1 MKRFPAYDP
10 PEYVDWEPDPT
21 LVEAFGKTLDRHPD
35 RRRIIDALNQGQLI
49 ELYRRLVRARLHDVT
64 LKRWVR
70 LGTISKAW
78 LGTGEE
84 ATTVGPVFAL
94 DPETDFVAPMIRNAA
109 ACADMGMPLAD
120 MFRAYLASADS
131 PSGGRD
137 LHAGDF
143 RHHVLQPVSP
153 IGLMVPVTAGLALAA
168 KIRGQPAIALNWIG
182 DGSTKA
188 AATHEGLNFA
198 AVQRLPAIFIIQNN
212 KVALGTRVDQHH
224 LGGNLNALP
233 AAYGVAGWTFDGN
246 NVLDAYAATQ
256 LAVDLIRD
264 SEGPVILVAD
274 TFRMGGHA
282 THDEREARETF
293 PAELFSHWGQRDPIG
308 LYEEYLKAQGVSPE
322 VLEAAESEVIQ
333 EIGQS
338 EQDAL
343 ASRDQLPDPASALG
357 GVYAPPVSAGQPRNA
372 EQSDGHELL
381 G

>member
-1 MKRFPAYDP
+1 MQRFPAYDP
-10 PEYVDWEPDPT
+10 PEYVDWKADAD
-21 LVEAFGKTLDRHPD
+21 LVAAFGATLDRHPK
-35 RRRIIDALNQGQLI
+35 RRAIIGGLSQDQLLD
-49 ELYRRLVRARLHDVT
+49 LYRRLVRARLHDVT

-84 ATTVGPVFAL
+84 AATVGPVFAL

-109 ACADMGMPLAD
+109 ACTDMGMPLAD

-143 RHHVLQPVSP
+143 AHHVLQPVSP

-168 KIRGQPAIALNWIG
+168 KVRNHNSIVINWIG

-198 AVQRLPAIFIIQNN
+198 AVQKLPAIFIIQNN
-212 KVALGTRVDQHH
+212 QVALGTRVDQHH

-233 AAYGVAGWTFDGN
+233 ASYGVQGWAFDGN

-256 LAVDLIRD
+256 LAVDVIHD
-264 SEGPVILVAD
+264 GEGPVMLVAD

-282 THDEREARETF
+282 THDEREARDTF
-293 PAELFSHWGQRDPIG
+293 PAELFDHWGRRDPIG
-308 LYEEYLKAQGVSPE
+308 LYEEHLKKQGVLPATLQETEKGVVEE
-322 VLEAAESEVIQ
+322 VSLAERE
-333 EIGQS
+333 
-338 EQDAL
+338 AL
-343 ASRDQLPDPASALG
+343 ASRADVPDPLSAVE
-357 GVYAPPVSAGQPRNA
+357 GVYAPAEQPHNAGQ
-372 EQSDGHELL
+372 
-381 G
+381 